1 MESDTKAIFVKKFD
15 NYYFLIAENAEADL
29 LKQIKKKPLNAYED
43 NNFVAEK
50 KIPPLFQSDREDHR
64 PHRPKKTRDK

>member
-1 MESDTKAIFVKKFD
+1 MESDTKAFFVKKFD

-43 NNFVAEK
+43 NNFVAEN
-50 KIPPLFQSDREDHR
+50 ED
-64 PHRPKKTRDK
+64 TTIVSVW